1 MTLIAQGDGWH
12 VRLATRAD
20 NDALVH
26 LMREVPME
34 GLVSL
39 AQDRS
44 PDFFAAD
51 RAHEPGSAETGIAI
65 DERSG
70 EAVACGTYVMRDA
83 WWPDGA
89 RRPVG
94 YLFDVRI
101 RPSHRKAKI
110 LPAWGKGAFERA
122 RHVHQ
127 TEVFLTSFVA
137 SNRRVRRAAAG
148 DKPERADQP
157 VTRPLTRYDLVSVQ
171 ITRHR
176 PRAHRD
182 VRRATPA
189 DLDEI
194 ARFLAEGQ
202 RGRAFGYVLDRKAL
216 ESRFETW
223 PGLRIDDFRLAFDVK
238 GALVGCCAPWDAAA
252 VKRNMAISWH
262 GPMRAYRVAYNAA
275 RAIHGGAP
283 LPGPGEAFRFS
294 TLSHVEVK
302 DDDPEVMRALLA
314 DVLPDARAR
323 RQHFVGAM
331 VVQGSPLA
339 RAFRGLLASRT
350 RLILNATT
358 LHDSPY
364 AGVEFDARRPG
375 FEMAIG

>member
-1 MTLIAQGDGWH
+1 MTLVAQGEGWH
-12 VRLATRAD
+12 VRLATRDD
-20 NDALVH
+20 NDALVR
-26 LMREVPME
+26 LMREVPMH

-51 RAHEPGSAETGIAI
+51 RTHAPGLAETGIAI
-65 DERSG
+65 DEG
-70 EAVACGTYVMRDA
+70 TGQAVACGTYVMRDA
-83 WWPDGA
+83 WWPDGE

-94 YLFDVRI
+94 YLFDVRV
-101 RPSHRKAKI
+101 RPSHRKARI

-122 RHVHQ
+122 RRLHR

-137 SNRRVRRAAAG
+137 SNRAIRRATAG

-171 ITRHR
+171 VTRQR
-176 PRAHRD
+176 PRAGMD

-189 DLDEI
+189 DLDEL
-194 ARFLAEGQ
+194 ARFLDEGQ
-202 RGRAFGYVLDRKAL
+202 RARLFGYVLDRKAL
-216 ESRFETW
+216 EMRVETW
-223 PGLRIDDFRLAFDVK
+223 PGLRLEDFRLAFDRT

-252 VKRNMAISWH
+252 VKRNVCVSWN
-262 GPMRAYRVAYNAA
+262 GPMRAYKAAYHAT
-275 RAIHGGAP
+275 RPLHGGAA

-294 TLSHVEVK
+294 TLSHLEVR
-302 DDDPEVMRALLA
+302 DEDPRILRALLA
-314 DVLPDARAR
+314 DVLPDARAA

-331 VVQGSPLA
+331 VVDGSPLA

-364 AGVEFDARRPG
+364 AGVAFDARRPG
-375 FEMAIG
+375 FEMAIA